1 VALEG
6 VKVLK
11 WHFAK
16 FKVLRWHGTN
26 FPLFF
31 LAAEGLHK
39 ILSMGIV
46 QGHFEGLGPV
56 LSNQQKIMHL

>member
-1 VALEG
+1 MALEG

-26 FPLFF
+26 FPLVSKHN
-31 LAAEGLHK
+31 LVIKYRVALIQK
-39 ILSMGIV
+39 KV
-46 QGHFEGLGPV
+46 QY
-56 LSNQQKIMHL
+56 HL

>member
-26 FPLFF
+26 FD
-31 LAAEGLHK
+31 
-39 ILSMGIV
+39 
-46 QGHFEGLGPV
+46 LGFCFV
-56 LSNQQKIMHL
+56 GEKEIEINIGTVKTKKEKSKRY